1 MKRFLSFVLPLVL
14 ASCATAPLRNRAAH
28 LDAILAAHP
37 SQTIA
42 VARFDLQSGETLLRN
57 ERERFHAAST
67 MKVPVMLAVFEAV
80 TRGELRL
87 DQPVRVEN
95 DFVSIVDGSHYALES
110 GEDSDR
116 TLYDLVGTDVALE
129 ELVRR
134 MIVRSSN
141 LATNLVIQLVN
152 APRVMALMKSIGA
165 NDIEVLR
172 GVEDDKA
179 YHAGRNNTTTA
190 YDLML
195 VLKALAEGRVISPEA
210 SKQMVDILMA
220 QEFNDGIPAGV
231 TPGARVAHK
240 TGSIT
245 AISHDAAI
253 VFNPDGSRYVLVVL
267 TRGFADGDE
276 AQRVIADV
284 SRAVRP

>member
-1 MKRFLSFVLPLVL
+1 MKRLLVL
-14 ASCATAPLRNRAAH
+14 VLSLIIASCATAPRDRSARLDAIIAAH
-28 LDAILAAHP
+28 L
-37 SQTIA
+37 SQRIA
-42 VARFDLQSGETLLRN
+42 VARYDLQSDETLLRN

-80 TRGELRL
+80 TRGELSL
-87 DQPVRVEN
+87 EQKVQVKN

-110 GEDSDR
+110 GEDSEKE
-116 TLYDLVGTDVALE
+116 LYDLVGTEVTLE

-141 LATNLVIQLVN
+141 LATNLVIQLVS

-210 SKQMVDILMA
+210 SKQMVEVLLS
-220 QEFNDGIPAGV
+220 QEFNDGIPTGV

-276 AQRVIADV
+276 ARRVIAKV
-284 SRAVRP
+284 SRAVR